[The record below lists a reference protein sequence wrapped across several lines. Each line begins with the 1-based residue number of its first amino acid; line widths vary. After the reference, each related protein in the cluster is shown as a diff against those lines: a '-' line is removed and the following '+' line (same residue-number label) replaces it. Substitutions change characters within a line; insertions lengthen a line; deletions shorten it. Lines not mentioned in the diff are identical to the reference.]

1 MPQSGLSADLDSFDL
16 LDLVQVIQMTRRNL
30 SLVVRSGAQNL
41 GMLRFAQGE
50 LLWAEFGA
58 LRGEEAFMAL
68 AAQHTGSIE
77 ELASDGS
84 GERNVNQPL
93 ARLVMQA
100 VEYRD
105 AYARRPPPSQESA
118 RFSRP
123 IQPSN
128 PAPLPLQAPAHLNG
142 SASRPLLGNAPPE
155 SEEMLPDED
164 LAPAWVRE
172 IHLASEGF
180 SAQPTSAIVSVPAA
194 VPQQTPPQPPR
205 SVYAAQTEPLTP
217 PPLPAASSLQEK
229 MDVQIPEPRVPLA
242 NLNGKFTL
250 PSLSNGNRA
259 SSQPSSEPQDDP
271 PTVPLPTVQGGL
283 RDYAA
288 RREPSPP
295 QQESGPGV
303 KPEIDPLPGQ
313 ALMVRSAPAAAAPL
327 HAPLAEPEPLPASAP
342 SVPAAPPGE
351 PKMSS
356 LSILEQLA
364 YGGSGNTSSADSAL
378 FETGAPATLER
389 LAKPG
394 VGSIPTSGGAGAAA
408 TFVAS
413 GPEDGAASA
422 SAAPGSAM
430 AALNNLAA
438 LSPAPS
444 GAEGMPPLQQA
455 LETFA
460 EQVGATCIATA
471 VIRTD
476 GMLVA
481 EHKVR
486 RGQDQDLGS
495 PAYHMAQVMQS
506 SLRAL
511 LMGGWGDL
519 EDTIITGS
527 THSVML
533 RRLGRAEKGLFHVA
547 VLERSGNPGLCRVRM
562 RGIETALLQALSVN
576 IPSATS

>member
-1 MPQSGLSADLDSFDL
+1 MPQSGLTADLDSFDL

-41 GMLRFAQGE
+41 GMLRFSQGE

-105 AYARRPPPSQESA
+105 AHARRPSVPENA
-118 RFSRP
+118 RLSRP
-123 IQPSN
+123 VQPAN
-128 PAPLPLQAPAHLNG
+128 PAPPFQFPAHLNG

-155 SEEMLPDED
+155 ELPEED

-194 VPQQTPPQPPR
+194 APQQTPPQPQR

-217 PPLPAASSLQEK
+217 PPLPAAQPAASSSLQEK
-229 MDVQIPEPRVPLA
+229 VDVQIPEPRVPLA

-250 PSLSNGNRA
+250 PSLANGNRA
-259 SSQPSSEPQDDP
+259 SSQPSSAPQDDP

-283 RDYAA
+283 RDYVA
-288 RREPSPP
+288 RRESPAP
-295 QQESGPGV
+295 QQESGPEV
-303 KPEIDPLPGQ
+303 KPEVDPLPEQ
-313 ALMVRSAPAAAAPL
+313 ALMVRSAPAAAAPPPAPL
-327 HAPLAEPEPLPASAP
+327 PVPLAEPEPLPVSAP
-342 SVPAAPPGE
+342 AVSAAPPGE

-364 YGGSGNTSSADSAL
+364 KGGSGYMSSGD
-378 FETGAPATLER
+378 
-389 LAKPG
+389 
-394 VGSIPTSGGAGAAA
+394 AGAAPPP
-408 TFVAS
+408 FAS
-413 GPEDGAASA
+413 GLENGAAA
-422 SAAPGSAM
+422 ANAAPGSAM
-430 AALNNLAA
+430 AVLSSLAA
-438 LSPAPS
+438 LAPAPAD
-444 GAEGMPPLQQA
+444 AEGMSPLHHA

-460 EQVGATCIATA
+460 EQVGASCIATA

-481 EHKVR
+481 EYKVR

-519 EDTIITGS
+519 EDTIITS
-527 THSVML
+527 NTHSVML

-562 RGIETALLQALSVN
+562 RGNETALLQALSVDM
-576 IPSATS
+576 PSATS